1 MGRRL
6 RDDDD
11 INVTATSVATAETET
26 EIDRWP
32 RRKRSKGKPDEVQL
46 EPLDS
51 VLSRRK
57 RKERVMQGGRA
68 VGGASTNV
76 HIST

>member
-11 INVTATSVATAETET
+11 INVTATSVATAETE
-26 EIDRWP
+26 IDRWP

-46 EPLDS
+46 EQLDS

-57 RKERVMQGGRA
+57 RRERVMQGGR
-68 VGGASTNV
+68 
-76 HIST
+76 